1 MSWSH
6 YRLII
11 RIEDPE
17 KRNFYVRSAVEER
30 WTVRQLDRQIHSFY
44 YERLLATR
52 TKGKDKVRQE
62 IQQLEPPTKADGIL
76 KDPYVLDFLDL
87 NGTSDYLETDLE
99 QALMDKLQ
107 QFLLELGS
115 DRAKTKPL
123 PSVQIEPEGQPSVI
137 AMSWR
142 RKSARD
148 AVVPKI
154 AVKARRCGFSM

>member
-1 MSWSH
+1 M
-6 YRLII
+6 
-11 RIEDPE
+11 
-17 KRNFYVRSAVEER
+17 
-30 WTVRQLDRQIHSFY
+30 
-44 YERLLATR
+44 ATR

-115 DRAKTKPL
+115 DRAQ
-123 PSVQIEPEGQPSVI
+123 VN
-137 AMSWR
+137 R
-142 RKSARD
+142 C
-148 AVVPKI
+148 
-154 AVKARRCGFSM
+154 RRCKSNRKDSLP